1 VAIQGATNSFE
12 GGWMESVLETA
23 ARFLPALVTIAIAL
37 VVLGAISRGLNKRG
51 QKYAGEGEIR
61 KHLTLIV
68 LTGIAIIAL
77 VLALPVAHDTQNQ
90 LLGLLGL
97 VFSAVIALSSTTFVS
112 NAMAGLML
120 RAVRNFKP
128 GDFVRV
134 GREFGRVT
142 ERGLFHTEIQTEDR
156 DLTTL
161 PNLYL
166 VTNPVKVVHATGTI
180 VSAHFTLGYDLDRQ
194 AVEPMLIEA
203 AGDAN
208 LDEPFVQ
215 VLDLADFGVEY
226 RVAGFLTDV
235 KELLTARS
243 RLRKRILD
251 KLHGA
256 GIEIATPALMDQRR
270 LPEGRAIMPASV
282 PTSAAP
288 EAEPERKSEAIVF
301 DKAERVEEFER
312 LKEEH
317 VQLEKEIAEA
327 EKSLSSVSDGERT
340 ALEAQ
345 IAEQK
350 RRLAEVIAA
359 LEAADGASD

>member
-1 VAIQGATNSFE
+1 MAIQGATNSFE

-68 LTGIAIIAL
+68 LTGVAIIAL

-134 GREFGRVT
+134 GKEFGRVT

-180 VSAHFTLGYDLDRQ
+180 VSARFTLGYDLDRQ
-194 AVEPMLIEA
+194 TVEPLLVEA
-203 AGDAN
+203 AGKAN
-208 LDEPFVQ
+208 LTEPFVQ
-215 VLDLADFGVEY
+215 ILDLADFGVEY
-226 RVAGFLTDV
+226 RVAGFLPDV

-251 KLHGA
+251 VLHGA

-270 LPEGRAIMPASV
+270 LPEQRPIMPASV

-288 EAEPERKSEAIVF
+288 EPEAERNAEARVF

-312 LKEEH
+312 LKQEH
-317 VQLEKEIAEA
+317 LQLEKQIADT
-327 EKSLSSVSDGERT
+327 EKALSAAAGDERT
-340 ALEAQ
+340 ALDARL
-345 IAEQK
+345 AEHK
-350 RRLAEVIAA
+350 ARLAEVSAA
-359 LEAADGASD
+359 LEASGDSED